1 MGIQNENVTSQD
13 NQSYENLSSNNSS
26 NNNRINDA
34 MSFLTNRSRRYR
46 RESYDE
52 DDYEIVCK
60 HSNTGNYK
68 ISSTSIYI

>member
-1 MGIQNENVTSQD
+1 MAIPNENVTSQD
-13 NQSYENLSSNNSS
+13 NQSYENLSYSNNY
-26 NNNRINDA
+26 RINDA

-60 HSNTGNYK
+60 HSNTGSYK
-68 ISSTSIYI
+68 TSLN

>member
-1 MGIQNENVTSQD
+1 MAIPNENVTSQD
-13 NQSYENLSSNNSS
+13 NQSYENLNYSNDY
-26 NNNRINDA
+26 RINDA

-46 RESYDE
+46 REGYDE

-68 ISSTSIYI
+68 ISSN